1 MHGESQIPANGKG
14 FMSRKSSSI
23 ALGGVFSALCLVL
36 MFMTGLVPFATYM
49 LPALAGAML
58 CAVVVENGSK
68 VALMVYASVSILSLF
83 IVPDREASM
92 IFICFFGYYPILKE
106 QLERL
111 PARALEYAVKFAL
124 FNLAIVG
131 GYLIL
136 SLITGIP
143 LLSEEMFGEWGQ
155 YSAIGMLLAGNVV
168 FALYDIAVTRY
179 LSLYIRWFRPR
190 FLRK

>member
-1 MHGESQIPANGKG
+1 MKRQ
-14 FMSRKSSSI
+14 SSSI

-36 MFMTGLVPFATYM
+36 MFMTGMVPFATYM

-58 CAVVVENGSK
+58 CAVVVENGAK

-106 QLERL
+106 QLERIPRRVVEFVL
-111 PARALEYAVKFAL
+111 KFAL
-124 FNLAIVG
+124 FNVAIVG
-131 GYLIL
+131 GYLVL
-136 SLITGIP
+136 SFITGIP
-143 LLSEEMFGEWGQ
+143 LLSEEMFGEFGR
-155 YSAIGMLLAGNVV
+155 YTALVMLVLGNGV
-168 FALYDIAVTRY
+168 FALYDMALTRY